1 MNIDLIKDI
10 TIPILSTLIGGLF
23 AMIGSYITLKH
34 ETNNRKEE
42 QINKAKPIIINYIL
56 DVVDKN
62 QYTPKYIFF

>member
-42 QINKAKPIIINYIL
+42 QINKAKPIIIN
-56 DVVDKN
+56 
-62 QYTPKYIFF
+62 